1 MIIGHDG
8 LRTHPVGMAPH
19 LYDNIYFLEK
29 RYESMEMSSKNL
41 GQPRLPPTLHHKER
55 FAYEWLLTPRRG
67 CLAGCPCGL
76 SGPLGVPGRR
86 GRRRHVRLGRVE
98 PFREGRVCWI
108 SAVAVTCVRQ
118 RRHVRYDPYGR
129 AHGVGYPSSSCP
141 RDGSVSDVDVSIYNL
156 L

>member
-1 MIIGHDG
+1 
-8 LRTHPVGMAPH
+8 
-19 LYDNIYFLEK
+19 
-29 RYESMEMSSKNL
+29 MSR
-41 GQPRLPPTLHHKER
+41 QMVAQIRAMPTLIHKVK